1 MKRSKR
7 NFLRIW
13 AGSALVCATVARGAT
28 VSVGTW
34 VCNPG
39 AAIRVPVTLEGA
51 TDLTGVSV
59 TLSYDPQVVVF
70 GRAEPGDLA
79 GVFDAEFSVSGEN
92 AGTATATI
100 FTLGGNVSED
110 VGGTVATFVFL
121 ARPGTAGQ
129 FSDVTVTKV
138 ELLEESGVRD
148 ATVDN
153 PVSIR
158 NGMIRVMAADAQTAR
173 MEEAQTVVADSRL
186 GSLALSEGDGIQASD
201 AGTPIVVDGAVT
213 APGAVVPVAAPDHGW
228 ATSVYTLLKTPT
240 AGLGFASATNAAERL
255 AVTERRANGISTYEL
270 VVSSVDGLAVL
281 SLEDDL
287 DASLQ
292 AYVRDCVGHPAGVDT
307 VWVAGGASAVSMAR
321 AFGIRPAVFV
331 AGDYAEATF
340 AMPSLSVVAFDPA
353 AGTIT
358 AVVEPGEGN
367 SIAGSGRVT
376 GVVEVL
382 GSGALG
388 DAMASVDRVEIDLSA
403 YFKPD
408 TAGEIR
414 CRATF
419 GDNRFF
425 QVRIADE

>member
-1 MKRSKR
+1 MKQIK
-7 NFLRIW
+7 L
-13 AGSALVCATVARGAT
+13 ALAALAVLFGHTATAAT
-28 VSVGTW
+28 VSVGTY

-39 AAIRVPVTLEGA
+39 AQVRVPVALDGA
-51 TDLTGVSV
+51 RGLVGVSV
-59 TLSYDPQVVVF
+59 TLAYDPQVVVCS
-70 GRAEPGDLA
+70 RVEPGDLDQ
-79 GVFDAEFSVSGEN
+79 VFDAEFLAGDEG
-92 AGTATATI
+92 AGTVGASI
-100 FTLGGNVSED
+100 FKLGANVAED
-110 VGGTVATFVFL
+110 IGGTVATFVFL

-153 PVSIR
+153 PVSTR

-173 MEEAQTVVADSRL
+173 MEEAQTVVAGSRL

-255 AVTERRANGISTYEL
+255 AVTEKRANGISTYEL

-292 AYVRDCVGHPAGVDT
+292 SYVRDCVGHPAGVDT

-358 AVVEPGEGN
+358 VVVKPGEGN

>member
-1 MKRSKR
+1 MS
-7 NFLRIW
+7 F
-13 AGSALVCATVARGAT
+13 AT
-28 VSVGTW
+28 
-34 VCNPG
+34 
-39 AAIRVPVTLEGA
+39 
-51 TDLTGVSV
+51 
-59 TLSYDPQVVVF
+59 
-70 GRAEPGDLA
+70 
-79 GVFDAEFSVSGEN
+79 
-92 AGTATATI
+92 
-100 FTLGGNVSED
+100 
-110 VGGTVATFVFL
+110 
-121 ARPGTAGQ
+121 
-129 FSDVTVTKV
+129 
-138 ELLEESGVRD
+138 
-148 ATVDN
+148 
-153 PVSIR
+153 
-158 NGMIRVMAADAQTAR
+158 
-173 MEEAQTVVADSRL
+173 
-186 GSLALSEGDGIQASD
+186 
-201 AGTPIVVDGAVT
+201 
-213 APGAVVPVAAPDHGW
+213 
-228 ATSVYTLLKTPT
+228 
-240 AGLGFASATNAAERL
+240 
-255 AVTERRANGISTYEL
+255 
-270 VVSSVDGLAVL
+270 
-281 SLEDDL
+281 
-287 DASLQ
+287 LQ

-307 VWVAGGASAVSMAR
+307 VWVPGGASAVSMAR

-388 DAMASVDRVEIDLSA
+388 DAMVSVDRVEIDLSA